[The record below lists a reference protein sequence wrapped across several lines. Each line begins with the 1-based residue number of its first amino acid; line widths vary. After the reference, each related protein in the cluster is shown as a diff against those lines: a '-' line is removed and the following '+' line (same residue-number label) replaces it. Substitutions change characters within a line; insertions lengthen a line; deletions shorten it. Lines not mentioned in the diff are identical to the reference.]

1 MSRTPHRP
9 TPPADEPTSSRIAA
23 VEQRR
28 RRNAQTSH
36 EMLNVVAGLRGY
48 AEMLHAV
55 RQEREAARARDD
67 WMVDRIQALT
77 ARLARLGEDLLGEEP
92 DPATVAQDDG
102 VVAGAPTLRVEVV
115 PLRVHEH
122 LLECAHS
129 FPGLQVEVE
138 CAEDLT
144 VLADDLRLQQVL
156 GNLVRNAERHGS
168 PPVSVVALATP
179 PDRVRITVSDAGP
192 GIPRAYLP
200 SLFDRSTR
208 GPGVQRHGSGLGLS
222 HSRALTEAQ
231 DGTLAYEPGDHAF
244 VVTLPRPVDPDP
256 PRAR

>member
-1 MSRTPHRP
+1 
-9 TPPADEPTSSRIAA
+9 
-23 VEQRR
+23 
-28 RRNAQTSH
+28 
-36 EMLNVVAGLRGY
+36 MLNVVAGLRGY
-48 AEMLHAV
+48 ADMLHAV

-77 ARLARLGEDLLGEEP
+77 ARLARLGEDLLDEDP
-92 DPATVAQDDG
+92 DPATGAG
-102 VVAGAPTLRVEVV
+102 TGAAAGASMLRVEAV

-122 LLECAHS
+122 LVECAHS

-208 GPGVQRHGSGLGLS
+208 GPGVQRPGSGLGLS

-231 DGTLAYEPGDHAF
+231 HGTLAYEPADHAF
-244 VVTLPRPVDPDP
+244 VLTLPRPADPDP
-256 PRAR
+256 PRPR